1 MPPISTGS
9 SLLFVQERGSRV
21 RELKF
26 DVDESM
32 LRGAPTAK
40 APAAPSASA
49 PTTGSDKYDV
59 YVSGGVPAE
68 INAKLAAKGLSAEQ
82 SSAGLVVKPS
92 LPLRD
97 AVALSKDLAVE
108 GLKVQVRRSGGG
120 SPAPAAPSPSA
131 PSAPAPSGDTFY
143 RVRVG
148 PYDARA
154 DATSAMHDL
163 EKRGYKP
170 FLARAGQ

>member
-1 MPPISTGS
+1 DAARRLATR
-9 SLLFVQERGSRV
+9 L

-82 SSAGLVVKPS
+82 SSAGLVIKPS

-108 GLKVQVRRSGGG
+108 GLKVQVRRAGGG
-120 SPAPAAPSPSA
+120 
-131 PSAPAPSGDTFY
+131 APAPRGGQ
-143 RVRVG
+143 G
-148 PYDARA
+148 PPRQAPADGGGGVFPGGGGGVPGRA
-154 DATSAMHDL
+154 AAVSTR
-163 EKRGYKP
+163 EG
-170 FLARAGQ
+170 AGAQGLQP

>member
-1 MPPISTGS
+1 MPDS
-9 SLLFVQERGSRV
+9 SRTAAAKEPTAPRPAKASPGGAYFVQVGAFKDPDAARRLAARL

-82 SSAGLVVKPS
+82 SSAGLVVRPS

-108 GLKVQVRRSGGG
+108 GLKVQVLRAAATSDSTPRAASDRR
-120 SPAPAAPSPSA
+120 PAPAASA
-131 PSAPAPSGDTFY
+131 G
-143 RVRVG
+143 
-148 PYDARA
+148 
-154 DATSAMHDL
+154 
-163 EKRGYKP
+163 
-170 FLARAGQ
+170 

>member
-1 MPPISTGS
+1 MADSDRHGDLDEEDRFEDEGRRSIFSALWFRAILVVVVLGVVAAVAVPYLLEWANPQPPQPTAASRPGDMASPSAAPPPAKS
-9 SLLFVQERGSRV
+9 SGGGAYVVQVGAFKDPDAARRLAARL

-68 INAKLAAKGLSAEQ
+68 INA
-82 SSAGLVVKPS
+82 
-92 LPLRD
+92 
-97 AVALSKDLAVE
+97 
-108 GLKVQVRRSGGG
+108 
-120 SPAPAAPSPSA
+120 
-131 PSAPAPSGDTFY
+131 
-143 RVRVG
+143 
-148 PYDARA
+148 
-154 DATSAMHDL
+154 
-163 EKRGYKP
+163 
-170 FLARAGQ
+170 